1 MLTPLPQRLSGNND
15 DRETIRTIVFSLADI
30 EATTMSE
37 YRFALPVE
45 AVIRS
50 IPYPTNKPVLKEG
63 IGMINIGEQTIT
75 IVDLRHKFTSI
86 AEGRSLTNDR
96 KTDASKF
103 LILFNTHA
111 GELCGLPVKDAPSL
125 LDLPFTTIR
134 PLPIAYRQVNQL
146 SFASHIAIV
155 PQGEDLEPSQILLLG
170 MERMLGQSFDANNHH
185 LN

>member
-15 DRETIRTIVFSLADI
+15 DLETIRTIVFSLADI

-50 IPYPTNKPVLKEG
+50 IPYPANKPVLKEG

-75 IVDLRHKFTSI
+75 IVDLRQKFVAI
-86 AEGRSLTNDR
+86 DA

-146 SFASHIAIV
+146 SFASHMAIV
-155 PQGEDLEPSQILLLG
+155 PQGEDLEPLQILLLG
-170 MERMLGQSFDANNHH
+170 MERMLGQSFDGNNNH

>member
-15 DRETIRTIVFSLADI
+15 DLETIRTIVFSLADI

-50 IPYPTNKPVLKEG
+50 IPYTANKPVLKEG

-75 IVDLRHKFTSI
+75 IVDLRQKFVAI
-86 AEGRSLTNDR
+86 DA

-146 SFASHIAIV
+146 SFASHMAIV
-155 PQGEDLEPSQILLLG
+155 PQGEDLEPLQILLLG
-170 MERMLGQSFDANNHH
+170 MERMLGQSFDGNNNH

>member
-1 MLTPLPQRLSGNND
+1 MLTPLPQRLSGNNE

-50 IPYPTNKPVLKEG
+50 IPYPANKPVLREG

-75 IVDLRHKFTSI
+75 IVDLRQKFTSI
-86 AEGRSLTNDR
+86 DP

-125 LDLPFTTIR
+125 LDLPFTMIR

-155 PQGEDLEPSQILLLG
+155 PQGEGLEPSQILLLG
-170 MERMLGQSFDANNHH
+170 MERMLGQSFDGNNSH

>member
-50 IPYPTNKPVLKEG
+50 IPYPSNKPVLREG

-75 IVDLRHKFTSI
+75 IVDLRQKFTSI
-86 AEGRSLTNDR
+86 DA

-155 PQGEDLEPSQILLLG
+155 PQGEDLEPLQILLLG
-170 MERMLGQSFDANNHH
+170 MERMLGQSFDGNNNSH